1 MSAQTSTI
9 RNENGA
15 HQAPAAGHAPMDSR
29 QKREAAAYIASLLAG
44 LRQIADGA
52 ELEKL
57 VAALDNA
64 FYEAFTLT
72 NAKQHIEAAVEQ
84 SKVAENG

>member
-1 MSAQTSTI
+1 MSAQPSPV
-9 RNENGA
+9 RGDAGA
-15 HQAPAAGHAPMDSR
+15 QSGRDHAPMDGR
-29 QKREAAAYIASLLAG
+29 QKHEAAAYIASLLAG

-57 VAALDNA
+57 VSALDNA

-72 NAKQHIEAAVEQ
+72 NAKQPVEASFEQ
-84 SKVAENG
+84 SKVAETG

>member
-1 MSAQTSTI
+1 MSAQTSAA

-15 HQAPAAGHAPMDSR
+15 HRAPDASHAPMDGR

-72 NAKQHIEAAVEQ
+72 NAKQHLDAAAEQ
-84 SKVAENG
+84 SKVADRG

>member
-1 MSAQTSTI
+1 MSGTSNAA
-9 RNENGA
+9 RREGA
-15 HQAPAAGHAPMDSR
+15 ATGTPPARDSGQMDSR
-29 QKREAAAYIASLLAG
+29 QRHEAAAYIASLLAG

-72 NAKQHIEAAVEQ
+72 QTKPQAPAPAQGEPADKA
-84 SKVAENG
+84 

>member
-1 MSAQTSTI
+1 MSVQPSPFRSTDGTASE
-9 RNENGA
+9 R
-15 HQAPAAGHAPMDSR
+15 QRVPMDSR

-57 VAALDNA
+57 VSALDNA

-72 NAKQHIEAAVEQ
+72 NARQQIDEAALP
-84 SKVAENG
+84 SRADMSAG

>member
-1 MSAQTSTI
+1 MSVQPSPARGDT
-9 RNENGA
+9 GA
-15 HQAPAAGHAPMDSR
+15 PPARDHAPMDGR

-57 VAALDNA
+57 VSALDNA

-72 NAKQHIEAAVEQ
+72 NAKQTIEATLEQ
-84 SKVAENG
+84 SKVAETG